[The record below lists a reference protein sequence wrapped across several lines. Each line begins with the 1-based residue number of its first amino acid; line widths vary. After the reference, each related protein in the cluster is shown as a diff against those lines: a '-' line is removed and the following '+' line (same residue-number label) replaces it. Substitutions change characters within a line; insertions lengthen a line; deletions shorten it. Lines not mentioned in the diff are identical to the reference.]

1 MAGSVS
7 TRLIAA
13 WMVVAAS
20 VAGAQTDPAALPA
33 DCVRTTIGPVVIDV
47 PSVRIRPSFR
57 LDGKPFPGG
66 RAGSAV
72 ITLWASDPSPLFD
85 GPQLS
90 LGQTDQPP
98 NSVRVVPGVYDVYY
112 SWQSGSLIPRNKLTR
127 ILRRVS
133 LLEDGELVV
142 DVKMVRIAG
151 FKRHNGKPFADDGSS
166 ATLSL
171 RLADGPGEVPLG
183 GIVPSPF
190 VVRVIPGSYSLR
202 YEWGA
207 GRAIPRNTHATVLQ
221 GLALEHDAPSLVLNV
236 PSVQQEFEFQSNGA
250 PFPGSAI
257 ESGNMVLTTEAGD
270 EVPLGPTS
278 QPPLPIRIVPGGY
291 DARFRWVAGATI
303 VPRNLDGF
311 VERVLVNGSPRVI
324 DVPSVE
330 VSGSFLL
337 NGATPPAS
345 DVENARINL
354 VVPGS
359 PDRVQLGQTR
369 WGAFQS
375 RVIPGGYDVE
385 YEHLAGA
392 SALPVNPRAI
402 LSRGWDV
409 ARSPNRTIDIPT
421 GRFHG
426 SLLLNGEPFPASDI
440 ERGDIHAVP
449 LARDASPLILTRTSY
464 SAYDHLLLPGR
475 YQLAYAL
482 VAGGSTVPRNT
493 FTTFA
498 RPQQVARGDNPEN
511 AVIDVFAGDLA
522 VTYQHK
528 GVPMPFG
535 GPNHYQVHLQ
545 RDRNQVPLLDSIWGT
560 WDWRVMEGTFDL
572 FYQYRG
578 GPNLPKN
585 AFMRFGCWELVRD
598 QTPTT
603 GGGGV
608 ISR

>member
-1 MAGSVS
+1 
-7 TRLIAA
+7 
-13 WMVVAAS
+13 MVVGAS
-20 VAGAQTDPAALPA
+20 VAGAQTDPAALPT
-33 DCVRTTIGPVVIDV
+33 DCVRRAIGPVTIDV

-98 NSVRVVPGVYDVYY
+98 KSVRVVPGVYDVYY

-151 FKRHNGKPFADDGSS
+151 FKRHNGKPFADDGSI
-166 ATLSL
+166 ARLSL
-171 RLADGPGEVPLG
+171 RLADGRGEVPLG
-183 GIVPSPF
+183 GILPSPF
-190 VVRVIPGSYSLR
+190 VVRVIPGVYSLR
-202 YEWGA
+202 YEWAA
-207 GRAIPRNTHATVLQ
+207 GRAIPRNARAMVLQ
-221 GLALEHDAPSLVLNV
+221 GLSLEQDASNQVLDV
-236 PSVQQEFEFQSNGA
+236 PSVRQEFEFLTNGV
-250 PFPGSAI
+250 PFPSSAF

-270 EVPLGPTS
+270 EVPLGPTH
-278 QPPLPIRIVPGGY
+278 QAPLPVRVVPGNY
-291 DARFRWVAGATI
+291 DARFRWLAGATL

-311 VERVLVNGSPRVI
+311 VERVLVNGSLRVI

-337 NGATPPAS
+337 NGAAPPNSA
-345 DVENARINL
+345 VENARINL
-354 VVPGS
+354 VVPDS
-359 PDRVQLGQTR
+359 PDRVELGQTR
-369 WGAFQS
+369 WAAFES
-375 RVIPGGYDVE
+375 RVIPRRYDVE
-385 YEHLAGA
+385 YEHVAGA
-392 SALPVNPRAI
+392 ALPRNPRAI

-409 ARSPNRTIDIPT
+409 TRLPNRTIDIPA

-426 SLLLNGEPFPASDI
+426 SLLFNGEPFPGSEF
-440 ERGDIHAVP
+440 ERGDIYAVP
-449 LARDASPLILTRTSY
+449 LARDASPLILTQTRY
-464 SAYDHLLLPGR
+464 NAYDFILLPGR

-493 FTTFA
+493 FTTFD
-498 RPQQVARGDNPEN
+498 RPQQVARGEN
-511 AVIDVFAGDLA
+511 RESPVIDMFAADLA
-522 VTYQHK
+522 VTYEHQ
-528 GVPMPFG
+528 GVPMPMG
-535 GPNHYQVHLQ
+535 GADHYQVHLQ
-545 RDRNQVPLLDSIWGT
+545 RDANHVPLLDSIWGT

-578 GPNLPKN
+578 GPSLPKN
-585 AFMRFGCWELVRD
+585 AFMRFGCWELVRE
-598 QTPTT
+598 QSPTT